1 MREILQILDGASVKC
16 ALYLRATSDY
26 HRFEILQDL
35 IIRVRDSTRKVIE
48 TLGDP
53 VRDFEPIRH
62 AGDLLDALGI
72 HIALSMNVEVR
83 KKKSASIGKDLKKL
97 GPSIKEVTISLR
109 HSAHRRGRCSPGW
122 RMSALQDDADTRF
135 PLSSDPYDP
144 FRAGSDAIA
153 IREDCGVEPLFS
165 RAVDVASGG
174 LQTGGDVVQ
183 RFEGSVEPDVV
194 PSCEIVR
201 EFLEAETDENGAVR
215 MGDQGHPCLNED
227 VRSCLKSPSA
237 VGWRLRV
244 GSPDVLI
251 GSKQGDY
258 GLDVLE

>member
-1 MREILQILDGASVKC
+1 MTTDFLDEQKSQVDRVEQALKPTTPQTDACFQSMREILQILDGTSVKC

-97 GPSIKEVTISLR
+97 GPSIKEVTISLDR
-109 HSAHRRGRCSPGW
+109 FRTS
-122 RMSALQDDADTRF
+122 TREVF
-135 PLSSDPYDP
+135 ARLENE
-144 FRAGSDAIA
+144 RT
-153 IREDCGVEPLFS
+153 
-165 RAVDVASGG
+165 SG
-174 LQTGGDVVQ
+174 
-183 RFEGSVEPDVV
+183 
-194 PSCEIVR
+194 
-201 EFLEAETDENGAVR
+201 
-215 MGDQGHPCLNED
+215 
-227 VRSCLKSPSA
+227 
-237 VGWRLRV
+237 
-244 GSPDVLI
+244 
-251 GSKQGDY
+251 
-258 GLDVLE
+258 